1 VDAPL
6 PNFVGQLFTP
16 RLCDR
21 GAWPFEE
28 RLIPHQSTI
37 VGPAVFQYI
46 RHTGARI
53 LFQSP
58 NAFAPTAQSLTRVLT
73 IRTGGTHRAFECG
86 YARYV
91 LVKS

>member
-1 VDAPL
+1 ML
-6 PNFVGQLFTP
+6 TRRYNFVGPFFTQ
-16 RLCDR
+16 RLCER

-28 RLIPHQSTI
+28 RQIPHQSTI
-37 VGPAVFQYI
+37 VRPAAFQYI

-53 LFQSP
+53 LVRSP
-58 NAFAPTAQSLTRVLT
+58 NAFAPTAQSLTRILT
-73 IRTGGTHRAFECG
+73 IHTGGTHRAVECG